1 MSQAII
7 TLLSGLKSEDMISV
21 TKSDSTVLQLTQG
34 IYVGGIGDLVVLT
47 KAGTTA
53 TLKNII
59 VGVIHPI
66 QCTKVLDATTATDI
80 LAVY

>member
-7 TLLSGLKSEDMISV
+7 SLLNGLKGEDFVAV
-21 TKSDSTVLQLTQG
+21 TPSDSTVLTLTQG
-34 IYVGGIGDLVVLT
+34 IYIGTSGDLVVLT

-53 TLKNII
+53 TFKNISS
-59 VGVIHPI
+59 GVIYPI
-66 QCTKVLDATTATDI
+66 QCTKVGVSSTAADI

>member
-7 TLLSGLKSEDMISV
+7 SLLNGLKAEDMIAV
-21 TKSDSTVLQLTQG
+21 TKSDSTVLTLTQG
-34 IYVGGIGDLVVLT
+34 IYVGTSGDLVVLT

-53 TLKNII
+53 TLKNIT

-66 QCTKVLDATTATDI
+66 QCTKVLNATTAADI